1 MPTLLLALPLLLAA
15 PPARAEGAGCSSVPQ
30 PCQEPGRKFCESDP
44 APGQCQGPPPTHCPP
59 CSAGPPKGAPAP
71 KTYLALDSRNIQDAG
86 GAELVLGPVTK
97 THSALITEQQPWEM
111 RFDNM
116 QCDARARPPP
126 PTHTPP
132 PAGATLCAFD
142 PPPGVGCLIGAPAR
156 SGRTCGTTTSPSPR
170 PSGARGIQPS
180 PPATAGNHRN

>member
-1 MPTLLLALPLLLAA
+1 MPTLLLALPLLLAMP

-116 QCDARARPPP
+116 QCEARAPPP
-126 PTHTPP
+126 PPHPTPQHP
-132 PAGATLCAFD
+132 PA
-142 PPPGVGCLIGAPAR
+142 PA
-156 SGRTCGTTTSPSPR
+156 
-170 PSGARGIQPS
+170 Q
-180 PPATAGNHRN
+180 PPAV